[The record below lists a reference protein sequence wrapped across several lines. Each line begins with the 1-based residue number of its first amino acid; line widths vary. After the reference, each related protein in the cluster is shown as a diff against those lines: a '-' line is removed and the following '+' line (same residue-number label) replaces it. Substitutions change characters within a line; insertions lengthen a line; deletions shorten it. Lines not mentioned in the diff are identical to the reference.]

1 LDYVGMGVMAYPL
14 RYALAD
20 LALAL
25 SRAAED
31 GDAVRATAA
40 RAAADMI
47 GDGAGVQLLRDDGKY
62 GPITFHHLDESQS
75 APLIRMLDRAG
86 ELPDDDL
93 STALAASRRP
103 LVLAPD
109 AGQPLTELP
118 QPRSQTFDD
127 PGAPNPLLYAAALCP
142 VIVDNTYAGYLVLT
156 RATPGS
162 LYSAA
167 EVELAR
173 DIAGELS
180 LACSATKARERLRA
194 SEEKYRRVLETIPE
208 GVLQLDSEGVATY
221 ANEPI
226 GVVLGLPRAQL
237 VGVSLRGFLDVRGQ
251 AEFTRRLAECK
262 AGRSTVGATK
272 LMRADG
278 SQRSVRISMM
288 PLTDAQTPYLG
299 VVCMVTDTTDHIDAR
314 GLKRQLDHLR
324 RLDSLGQLIGG
335 ISHDFNNLLTVV
347 AGSADMIAT
356 TTAEGSP
363 QHQLAKDVMHAVDT
377 GRSLTHQLLAFGRTE
392 GNRPEIIPIPDLLTD
407 VQSLF
412 SRTLGER
419 IGLDLAFGPDVWP
432 VCAERGPLE
441 QALVNLAANARDAM
455 LHGGMLRVTATNETV
470 LPGQLAEG
478 APTGRLVHMVIT
490 DTGTG
495 MSDET
500 RKRALEPFFTTR
512 PTAAGLGLATT
523 AGIVQGIGG
532 YISLESQP
540 RMGTTV
546 HLYLPAAEERAAPA
560 VDRQIT
566 PSVIGRVLIVED
578 QPEVAQLVRRL
589 IEPAGYAITVAT
601 DALTAVTQVA
611 AGAHPDL
618 LITDVVM
625 PTMTGPELADA
636 LRTHQPDLP
645 VLFMSG
651 YTAASLGPQL
661 HLDGNSMLVEK
672 PFTRSTLLAAIRS
685 LCGPQPPLP
694 GSRPAPL
701 PGSPLP
707 LVPLPLPEN

>member
-1 LDYVGMGVMAYPL
+1 MAYPL

-25 SRAAED
+25 SRVSHDPAA
-31 GDAVRATAA
+31 VQSTAA

-47 GDGAGVQLLRDDGKY
+47 GDGAGVQLLRDDGRY
-62 GPITFHHLDESQS
+62 DSITYHHIDDERSASMSRVLDHVDQ
-75 APLIRMLDRAG
+75 
-86 ELPDDDL
+86 LPDDDF

-103 LVLAPD
+103 LVLAGDGVEPL
-109 AGQPLTELP
+109 AGEEHEIH
-118 QPRSQTFDD
+118 S
-127 PGAPNPLLYAAALCP
+127 AVLCP

-156 RATPGS
+156 RETPGS
-162 LYSAA
+162 FYSTA

-173 DIAGELS
+173 DIAGELA
-180 LACSATKARERLRA
+180 LACSSARALERLRA
-194 SEEKYRRVLETIPE
+194 SEERYRRVLETIPE
-208 GVLQLDSEGVATY
+208 GVLQLDADGVVTY

-226 GVVLGLPRAQL
+226 GVVLGMPRSQL
-237 VGVSLRGFLDVRGQ
+237 VGVSLRGFLNDQGQ
-251 AEFTRRLAECK
+251 KELNRRINECRE
-262 AGRSTVGATK
+262 GRSTVGGTR

-288 PLTDAQTPYLG
+288 PLMGDHGEFTG

-347 AGSADMIAT
+347 GGSAEMISSSSEQDSQHHRLAT
-356 TTAEGSP
+356 DILE
-363 QHQLAKDVMHAVDT
+363 AVGT
-377 GRSLTHQLLAFGRTE
+377 GRSLTHQLLAFGRSD

-412 SRTLGER
+412 SRTLGEH
-419 IGLDLAFGPDVWP
+419 IGLDLAFGPDVWA
-432 VCAERGPLE
+432 VRAERGPLE

-455 LHGGMLRVTATNETV
+455 LHGGMLRVAAMNEV
-470 LPGQLAEG
+470 VEPGKGPEG
-478 APTGRLVHMVIT
+478 MPAGKLVHIVIT
-490 DTGTG
+490 DTGVG
-495 MSDET
+495 MTDEV
-500 RKRALEPFFTTR
+500 RQRALEPFFTTR

-532 YISLESQP
+532 HIELESEP

-546 HLYLPAAEERAAPA
+546 HLYLPAAEEKPASGTGRQGAP
-560 VDRQIT
+560 T
-566 PSVIGRVLIVED
+566 VIGRVLIVED
-578 QPEVAQLVRRL
+578 QPEVAQLVQRL

-601 DALTAVTQVA
+601 DTLQAVSLVA
-611 AGAHPDL
+611 AGQHPDL

-625 PTMTGPELADA
+625 PTMTGPELANA
-636 LRTHQPDLP
+636 LRTHRPDLP
-645 VLFMSG
+645 VLYMSG

-661 HLDGNSMLVEK
+661 HLDDNSMLIEK
-672 PFTRSTLLAAIRS
+672 PFTRSTLLGAIRT
-685 LCGPQPPLP
+685 LAGTQPSSAPND
-694 GSRPAPL
+694 PATAK
-701 PGSPLP
+701 
-707 LVPLPLPEN
+707 

>member
-1 LDYVGMGVMAYPL
+1 MGVMAYPL

-25 SRAAED
+25 SRVSHEPAL
-31 GDAVRATAA
+31 VQSTAA

-47 GDGAGVQLLRDDGKY
+47 GDGAGVQLLRDDGRY
-62 GPITFHHLDESQS
+62 DSITYHHIDDGRSASLARVLDHVDQ
-75 APLIRMLDRAG
+75 
-86 ELPDDDL
+86 LPDDDF

-103 LVLAPD
+103 IVLAGDGVEPL
-109 AGQPLTELP
+109 AGEEHEIH
-118 QPRSQTFDD
+118 S
-127 PGAPNPLLYAAALCP
+127 AVLCP

-156 RATPGS
+156 RETPGS
-162 LYSAA
+162 FYSTA

-173 DIAGELS
+173 DIAGELA
-180 LACSATKARERLRA
+180 LACSSARALERLRA
-194 SEEKYRRVLETIPE
+194 SEERYRRVLETIPE
-208 GVLQLDSEGVATY
+208 GVLQIDPDAVVTY

-226 GVVLGLPRAQL
+226 GVVLGMPRSQL
-237 VGVSLRGFLDVRGQ
+237 VGVSLRGFLNDQGQ
-251 AEFTRRLAECK
+251 KELNRRITECRE
-262 AGRSTVGATK
+262 GRSTVGGTR

-288 PLTDAQTPYLG
+288 PLMDDHGAFSG

-347 AGSADMIAT
+347 GGSAEMITASAEPGSQHHKLAT
-356 TTAEGSP
+356 DI
-363 QHQLAKDVMHAVDT
+363 LDAVGT
-377 GRSLTHQLLAFGRTE
+377 GRSLTHQLLAFGRSD

-412 SRTLGER
+412 SRTLGEH
-419 IGLDLAFGPDVWP
+419 IGLDLAFGPDVWA
-432 VCAERGPLE
+432 VRAERGPLE

-455 LHGGMLRVTATNETV
+455 LHGGMLRVAAMNELV
-470 LPGQLAEG
+470 EAGKGPEG
-478 APTGRLVHMVIT
+478 VPPGRLVHIVIT
-490 DTGTG
+490 DTGVG
-495 MSDET
+495 MTDEV
-500 RKRALEPFFTTR
+500 RQRALEPFFTTR

-523 AGIVQGIGG
+523 AGIVQGLGG
-532 YISLESQP
+532 HIELESEP

-546 HLYLPAAEERAAPA
+546 HLYLPAAEEKPLAASGRQGAPA
-560 VDRQIT
+560 
-566 PSVIGRVLIVED
+566 VIGRVLIVED
-578 QPEVAQLVRRL
+578 QPEVAQLVQRL

-601 DALTAVTQVA
+601 DALQAVTQVA
-611 AGAHPDL
+611 TGAHPDL

-625 PTMTGPELADA
+625 PTMTGPELAAA
-636 LRTHQPDLP
+636 LRTHHPHLP

-661 HLDGNSMLVEK
+661 HLDDNSMLIEK
-672 PFTRSTLLAAIRS
+672 PFTRSTLLGAIRTLS
-685 LCGPQPPLP
+685 GTT
-694 GSRPAPL
+694 SNETAT
-701 PGSPLP
+701 SK
-707 LVPLPLPEN
+707 

>member
-1 LDYVGMGVMAYPL
+1 MGVMAYPL

-25 SRAAED
+25 SRVAED
-31 GDAVRATAA
+31 ASEVRASAA
-40 RAAADMI
+40 GGAADMI
-47 GDGAGVQLLRDDGKY
+47 GDGAGVQLLNDDGRY
-62 GPITFHHLDESQS
+62 EEIIYHHLDGDRPS
-75 APLIRMLDRAG
+75 PLDQQDQ
-86 ELPDDDL
+86 LPEDDV
-93 STALAASRRP
+93 STALSAGRRP
-103 LVLAPD
+103 IVLASDDDQSLPGL
-109 AGQPLTELP
+109 AGT
-118 QPRSQTFDD
+118 
-127 PGAPNPLLYAAALCP
+127 YATVICP
-142 VIVDNTYAGYLVLT
+142 VIVDNTYAGYLILT
-156 RATPGS
+156 RSERGS
-162 LYSAA
+162 VYSAA

-173 DIAGELS
+173 DIAGELA
-180 LACSATKARERLRA
+180 LACSTAQARERLRA

-208 GVLQLDSEGVATY
+208 GVLQLDAEGVATY

-237 VGVSLRGFLDVRGQ
+237 VGVSLRGFLDDQGQ
-251 AEFTRRLAECK
+251 NELTRRLAECK
-262 AGRSTVGATK
+262 AGRSTVGATR

-278 SQRSVRISMM
+278 SQRSVRMSMM
-288 PLTDAQTPYLG
+288 PLTDDQGHYAG

-347 AGSADMIAT
+347 AGSADMIFT
-356 TTAEGSP
+356 TTPEDSP
-363 QHQLAKDVMHAVDT
+363 QHQLAKDIMDAVAT
-377 GRSLTHQLLAFGRTE
+377 GRTLTHQLLAFGRTE

-412 SRTLGER
+412 SRTLGEH

-432 VCAERGPLE
+432 VRAERGPLE

-455 LHGGMLRVTATNETV
+455 LHGGMLRVAASNEMV
-470 LPGQLAEG
+470 APGQLAAG
-478 APTGRLVHMVIT
+478 APTGRLVHLVIT
-490 DTGTG
+490 DTGVG
-495 MSDET
+495 MTDET

-532 YISLESQP
+532 HIALESQP

-546 HLYLPAAEERAAPA
+546 HLYLPAAEERPAYA
-560 VDRQIT
+560 VDR
-566 PSVIGRVLIVED
+566 PNPVIGRVLIVED
-578 QPEVAQLVRRL
+578 QPEVAQLVQRL

-625 PTMTGPELADA
+625 PAMTGPELAAA
-636 LRTHQPDLP
+636 LRTHHPDLP
-645 VLFMSG
+645 VLYMSG

-661 HLDGNSMLVEK
+661 HLDANSMLVEK
-672 PFTRSTLLAAIRS
+672 PFTRSTLLGAIRS
-685 LCGPQPPLP
+685 LCGPQPPRA
-694 GSRPAPL
+694 GA
-701 PGSPLP
+701 
-707 LVPLPLPEN
+707 